1 MTRQHPISTLGA
13 LADHVLQQ
21 RGMLDGQRQM
31 VGIVGA
37 PGAGKSTLSEALCA
51 QINATKPGSC
61 AVVPM
66 DGFHFDDAIL
76 KARDLLPRKGAPN
89 TFDVDGFAHLHQRLV
104 AQDCRDIAV
113 PVFDRSME
121 LSRASAR
128 IIHSSVRTVLVEGN
142 YLLLDEP
149 GWQDL
154 RAFYDLTVMID
165 VPLEKLEARLRAR
178 WDHFG
183 LTGEDLRTKMQ
194 GNDLPNVRLVL
205 SQSAAADIVYTSSS
219 D

>member
-1 MTRQHPISTLGA
+1 MTQQHPINTLDA

-21 RGMLDGQRQM
+21 RGIRDGKRQM
-31 VGIVGA
+31 VGVVGA

-51 QINATKPGSC
+51 QINAANTGSC

-104 AQDCRDIAV
+104 AEDGRDIAV

-128 IIHSSVRTVLVEGN
+128 IIQPSVRTVLVEGN
-142 YLLLDEP
+142 YVLLDEP
-149 GWQDL
+149 HWQDL
-154 RAFYDLTVMID
+154 RAFYDLTIMID
-165 VPLEKLEARLRAR
+165 VPFEKLEARLRAR
-178 WDHFG
+178 WEHFG
-183 LTGEDLRTKMQ
+183 LTGDALRTKLQ

-205 SQSAAADIVYTSSS
+205 NHSAAADIIYTGSS